1 MKILF
6 VADVVGKGGARLA
19 ARLVS
24 KIRDERDV
32 DFCIANGENLK
43 QGRGLDKRLVRLLFD
58 NGVDVITGGNH
69 VWDSQSDKELL
80 EDHHVLRPQN
90 YPPGL
95 AGRGWGVYEAG
106 GGTKVAVLNLQGR
119 TFLYSIDCPFRAAD
133 DLLARP
139 EVADADVRIVDFHA
153 EATAEKQAL
162 TWYLNGRV
170 SAVIGTH
177 THVQTADARVTPE
190 GTAAITDVGMTGS
203 LAGVIGLDRDRAIK
217 RFLQQTPVPF
227 RLAKGDYVFNAVLL
241 SVDETTGKATGIERI
256 WLTDPELEA
265 EK

>member
-1 MKILF
+1 VKILF

-19 ARLVS
+19 AKLVRQM
-24 KIRDERDV
+24 RDERGI

-43 QGRGLDKRLVRLLFD
+43 QGRGLDKRLVRMLFD

-80 EDHHVLRPQN
+80 EDSRVLRPHN

-95 AGRGWGVYEAG
+95 PGHGWGIYEVQNA
-106 GGTKVAVLNLQGR
+106 TVAVLNLQGR

-133 DLLARP
+133 SLLQRE
-139 EVADADVRIVDFHA
+139 EVAGASVHVVDFHA

-177 THVQTADARVTPE
+177 THVQTADERVTAE

-203 LAGVIGLDRDRAIK
+203 LAGVIGLDRERAIK
-217 RFLQQTPVPF
+217 RFLNQTPVPF
-227 RLAKGDYVFNAVLL
+227 RLAKGDMVFNAALIT
-241 SVDETTGKATGIERI
+241 VDPETGKAEGIERI
-256 WLTDPELEA
+256 WLRDPELEA

>member
-6 VADVVGKGGARLA
+6 VADVVGRGGARLA
-19 ARLVS
+19 AKLVRQL
-24 KIRDERDV
+24 RDERGV

-43 QGRGLDKRLVRLLFD
+43 QGRGLDKRLARMLFD

-80 EDHHVLRPQN
+80 EDRRVLRPQN

-95 AGRGWGVYEAG
+95 PGHGWGVYTVGDA
-106 GGTKVAVLNLQGR
+106 AVVVFNLQGR
-119 TFLYSIDCPFRAAD
+119 TFLYAIDCPFRTAD
-133 DLLARP
+133 RLLEQQEIASTP
-139 EVADADVRIVDFHA
+139 VRIVDFHA

-177 THVQTADARVTPE
+177 THVQTADARLTDQ

-203 LAGVIGLDRDRAIK
+203 LAGVIGLDRERAIK
-217 RFLQQTPVPF
+217 RFLNQTPIPF
-227 RLAKGDYVFNAVLL
+227 RLAKGDLVFNAALVT
-241 SVDETTGKATGIERI
+241 VDAATGKAENIERI
-256 WLTDPELEA
+256 WLTDPDLEA